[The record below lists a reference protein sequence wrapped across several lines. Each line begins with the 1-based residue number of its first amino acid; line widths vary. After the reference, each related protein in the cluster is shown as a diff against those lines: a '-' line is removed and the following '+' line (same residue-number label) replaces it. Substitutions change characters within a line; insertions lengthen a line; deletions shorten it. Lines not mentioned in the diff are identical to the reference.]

1 MYTIDQ
7 ILKHR
12 DTPGHG
18 YFSFRA
24 QFSDCNNNVPP
35 QFRQDE
41 YEEDCDWAIPLFF
54 NFGLLKSFKEKR
66 MVLRSLL
73 DWNPDAYIAL
83 KKRPPSRALSY
94 LHDKR
99 CKFEENVGMMFCVV
113 GYGDWCYDIPKGY
126 VYRGFV
132 INTGDEDK
140 SRAGDK
146 YYALLTEEESRSLP
160 EFVAPSFITERLYDR
175 DETYYTWDSYTK
187 STGKE
192 RFK

>member
-12 DTPGHG
+12 ETPGHG
-18 YFSFRA
+18 YFSFRG
-24 QFSDCNNNVPP
+24 QFTDCNNNVPL
-35 QFRQDE
+35 QFRSHE

-83 KKRPPSRALSY
+83 KKRPPSRRLSY
-94 LHDKR
+94 LYDKR
-99 CKFEENVGMMFCVV
+99 CKFKENVGMMFCV
-113 GYGDWCYDIPKGY
+113 GAYGDWCYDVPKGY
-126 VYRGFV
+126 VFMDFV
-132 INTGDEDK
+132 INTGDEDQSRCGAMYHALFTQEEYK
-140 SRAGDK
+140 SR
-146 YYALLTEEESRSLP
+146 P
-160 EFVAPSFITERLYDR
+160 EFVEPSFILDRIYER
-175 DETYYTWDSYTK
+175 DETYLTWECYTK